1 MEALPF
7 KVIDILIAAVV
18 IISAIVGLRR
28 GLVREV
34 LAIGAWVGAVLAT
47 LYGFGHAQAFARG
60 YISPPILAD
69 IVVGI
74 ALFGIVLTV
83 LSGIS
88 RAIGKRVRDSF
99 AGPLDRSFGTAFGL
113 LRGAFIVSATY
124 LVLTMI
130 VGPGGEKPQWAEG
143 SRLLPWARVGA
154 EIVQSVVPFEF
165 GGEDGEGRGKAIIE
179 KIRGGLPGAG
189 SNSDKD
195 GETGYKRGEREDL
208 KDLIEKAK

>member
-1 MEALPF
+1 MEALSF
-7 KVIDILIAAVV
+7 KFVDILIAAVV

-28 GLVREV
+28 GLVREI

-60 YISPPILAD
+60 YISPPVLAD
-69 IVVGI
+69 IVAGS

-88 RAIGKRVRDSF
+88 RVIGKRVRDSF

-124 LVLTMI
+124 LVLIMI
-130 VGPGGEKPQWAEG
+130 VGPDGTKPQWAEG

-154 EIVQSVVPFEF
+154 DIVQRAVPFEF
-165 GGEDGEGRGKAIIE
+165 GRENGEGRGESIIE
-179 KIRGGLPGAG
+179 KIRGGLPRAG
-189 SNSDKD
+189 SKSDKER
-195 GETGYKRGEREDL
+195 ETGYKQDERNDL
-208 KDLIEKAK
+208 KNLIEKAK

>member
-1 MEALPF
+1 MESLPF
-7 KVIDILIAAVV
+7 KIVDILIAAVV

-69 IVVGI
+69 IVAGS

-83 LSGIS
+83 LMGIS

-99 AGPLDRSFGTAFGL
+99 VSPLDRSFGTAFGL

-124 LVLTMI
+124 LLLTMI
-130 VGPGGEKPQWAEG
+130 VGPDRDKPEWAED

-154 EIVQSVVPFEF
+154 DIVQRVVPFEF
-165 GGEDGEGRGKAIIE
+165 GGEDGERRGNAIFE
-179 KIRGGLPGAG
+179 KIRGALPGAG
-189 SNSDKD
+189 SKSDKK
-195 GETGYKRGEREDL
+195 GETGYKLGERKDL
-208 KDLIEKAK
+208 SDLIEKAK